1 VGTDTCKI
9 AGVFLRVKAARLGD
23 CEPADKFCEFFVNS
37 LELVASG
44 NHKRLTLFA
53 RFRSI
58 LSGRDWVYLSSLLVP
73 LVVYNLV
80 LKGIRIDSQEEL
92 QGGLAAIA
100 LMRSELL
107 FNLGYVFLWVGLFAL
122 TRQSRLRWP
131 VVVLFHALT
140 ILVIATTTSAHGYF
154 QETGS
159 TLSLSV
165 ITYSLRSLG
174 EITDIIGSVTSLDIW
189 AWVLVILGY
198 IVIGPWTIATLVCG
212 KRRERNYFG
221 SPLTSRLF
229 ALGAFTTSLG
239 FIFLSVPVEAGVAG
253 KSFSRDAVVNIVMS
267 EVEHA
272 KISDLVANASS
283 MEPPVDTRLQK
294 TSQTEK
300 KNVVLIHLESARA
313 RSMTP
318 YNEDLDTTPY
328 LDMLSKNSLLA
339 ERAYTIVPHTSKAVT
354 SINCGID
361 PHLVRQITE
370 AEPGGVPARCLPE
383 LLKEQGYNSVWFSS
397 ATEHF
402 EDRRALVENFG
413 YEDFQPVETM
423 EKEGF
428 QKSNYFGYE
437 DDIMLQPS
445 REWLEQHGD
454 EPFLATYLGVTGH
467 HDYRPISRYGSK
479 DYSNLPGLDHYQNEM
494 RYLDFFVRNLIDQ
507 YKELGLYE
515 DTIFVIYG
523 DHGEGFGEHD
533 LFQHDNTI
541 YQEGLKVPFIIHAPG
556 RFAEGKRVHTLSNQ
570 LDVLPTLFDMLGYKV
585 TGGYYPGRS
594 LVSPPQEDRTLY
606 FSCFDEYR
614 CLASIQGTE
623 KYIYFFGNQ
632 PEEVYDLASDPLEKN
647 NIADEQSRRELK
659 QKRLQLLAWY
669 SKVNATYAERD
680 PKQE

>member
-1 VGTDTCKI
+1 M
-9 AGVFLRVKAARLGD
+9 
-23 CEPADKFCEFFVNS
+23 
-37 LELVASG
+37 ASG
-44 NHKRLTLFA
+44 DHKRLALLA

-92 QGGLAAIA
+92 PGGLAAFA
-100 LMRSELL
+100 LIRSDLL

-122 TRQSRLRWP
+122 TRDSRLRWP
-131 VVVLFHALT
+131 VVVLFHTVT
-140 ILVIATTTSAHGYF
+140 ILVVATTTSAHQYF

-159 TLSLSV
+159 TLSLNV
-165 ITYSLRSLG
+165 ITYSLRTLG
-174 EITDIIGSVTSLDIW
+174 EIADVIGSVTSLAIW

-198 IVIGPWTIATLVCG
+198 IVLGPWIVATLVCG
-212 KRRERNYFG
+212 KPGETG
-221 SPLTSRLF
+221 SFASPSTSRLF

-239 FIFLSVPVEAGVAG
+239 FIFLSLPVGAGVAG
-253 KSFSRDAVVNIVMS
+253 KSFSRDAVVNIVMA

-272 KISDLVANASS
+272 QIRDLAANADSL
-283 MEPPVDTRLQK
+283 EPPVDTSLQE
-294 TSQTEK
+294 TTQTEK
-300 KNVVLIHLESARA
+300 KNVVLIHLESARS
-313 RSMTP
+313 RSVTP

-328 LDMLSKNSLLA
+328 LDVLARDSLLA

-361 PHLVRQITE
+361 PHLVREITE
-370 AEPGGVPARCLPE
+370 TEPGGVPARCLPE
-383 LLKEQGYNSVWFSS
+383 LLKEQGYDSVWFSS

-402 EDRRALVENFG
+402 EDRRDLVENFG
-413 YEDFQPVETM
+413 YEDFLPVETM
-423 EKEGF
+423 ETEGF
-428 QKSNYFGYE
+428 QRSNYFGYE
-437 DDIMLQPS
+437 DDIMLEPS
-445 REWLEQHGD
+445 RIWLEQHKD

-467 HDYRPISRYGSK
+467 HDYQPIDRYGLK
-479 DYSNLPGLDHYQNEM
+479 DYSSFPPLDNYQNSM
-494 RYLDFFVRNLIDQ
+494 RYLDFFVKNVIDQ

-541 YQEGLKVPFIIHAPG
+541 YQEGLKVPYIIHAPG
-556 RFAEGKRVHTLSNQ
+556 RFEEGKRVDTLTNQ
-570 LDVLPTLFDMLGYKV
+570 LDTLPTLLDMLGYEV
-585 TGGYYPGRS
+585 EGGHYQGRS
-594 LVSPPQEDRTLY
+594 LVGPQLEDRTLF

-632 PEEVYDLASDPLEKN
+632 PEEVYDLASDPLEQN
-647 NIADEQSRRELK
+647 NIADELSKEELK
-659 QKRLQLLAWY
+659 DKRAQVLAWY
-669 SKVNATYAERD
+669 SKINAMYGKRD
-680 PKQE
+680 PGKE

>member
-1 VGTDTCKI
+1 VPKRSGRGIGATAVT
-9 AGVFLRVKAARLGD
+9 
-23 CEPADKFCEFFVNS
+23 FCEIFVNS
-37 LELVASG
+37 LELVAFKD
-44 NHKRLTLFA
+44 HKHLAPIA

-58 LSGRDWVYLSSLLVP
+58 LSGRDWVYLSGLLVP

-80 LKGIRIDSQEEL
+80 LKGIRIHSQEEL
-92 QGGLAAIA
+92 QGEFAASA
-100 LMRSELL
+100 LMRSDLL

-122 TRQSRLRWP
+122 TRQSRLRWV
-131 VVVLFHALT
+131 VVVLFHT
-140 ILVIATTTSAHGYF
+140 VTTVVIATTTAAHGYF

-165 ITYSLRSLG
+165 ITYSLSSLG
-174 EITDIIGSVTSLDIW
+174 EITDVIGSVTSLATW

-198 IVIGPWTIATLVCG
+198 IALGPWIIMTLVCG
-212 KRRERNYFG
+212 KPGEPESFD
-221 SPLTSRLF
+221 SPSTSRLF

-239 FIFLSVPVEAGVAG
+239 LIFLSLPVGAGVAG

-272 KISDLVANASS
+272 QIRDLVSNATSL
-283 MEPPVDTRLQK
+283 EPPVDTSLQK
-294 TSQTEK
+294 VAESEK
-300 KNVVLIHLESARA
+300 KNIVLIHLESARA
-313 RSMTP
+313 RSTTP
-318 YNEDLDTTPY
+318 YNENIDTTPY
-328 LDMLSKNSLLA
+328 LDMLAKKSLLA

-361 PHLVRQITE
+361 PHLVREITE
-370 AEPGGVPARCLPE
+370 TEPGGVPARCLPE
-383 LLKEQGYNSVWFSS
+383 LLKKQGYNSVWFSS

-402 EDRRALVENFG
+402 EDRRDLVENFG
-413 YEDFQPVETM
+413 YEDFLPVETM
-423 EKEGF
+423 EKQGF

-445 REWLEQHGD
+445 REWLEQHKE

-467 HDYRPISRYGSK
+467 HDYRPISRYGLK
-479 DYSNLPGLDHYQNEM
+479 DYSKLPGLDHYQNEM
-494 RYLDFFVRNLIDQ
+494 RYLDFFVRNLMNQ

-556 RFAEGKRVHTLSNQ
+556 RFAEGKRVETLSNQ

-585 TGGYYPGRS
+585 TGGHYPGRS
-594 LVSPPQEDRTLY
+594 LVGPPQEDRTLF

-632 PEEVYDLASDPLEKN
+632 PEEVYDLASDPLERN
-647 NIADEQSRRELK
+647 NIADELSRKELK
-659 QKRLQLLAWY
+659 NKRLRALAWY
-669 SKVNATYAERD
+669 SKVNAMYDKGD
-680 PKQE
+680 PGQE

>member
-1 VGTDTCKI
+1 
-9 AGVFLRVKAARLGD
+9 LRVKAARLGD
-23 CEPADKFCEFFVNS
+23 FGSPDKFCEIFVNS
-37 LELVASG
+37 LELVTSG
-44 NHKRLTLFA
+44 YHKRLALFA

-92 QGGLAAIA
+92 QGGLAALA
-100 LMRSELL
+100 LMRSDLL

-122 TRQSRLRWP
+122 TRQSRLRRP
-131 VVVLFHALT
+131 VVVLLHTVT
-140 ILVIATTTSAHGYF
+140 IVVVATTTSAHGYF

-165 ITYSLRSLG
+165 ITYSLSSLG
-174 EITDIIGSVTSLDIW
+174 EITDVIGSVTSLAIW

-198 IVIGPWTIATLVCG
+198 IVLGPWTIATLLCG
-212 KRRERNYFG
+212 KRGGPNYFG
-221 SPLTSRLF
+221 SPSTSRLF

-239 FIFLSVPVEAGVAG
+239 FIFLSLPVGAGVAG
-253 KSFSRDAVVNIVMS
+253 KSFSRDAIVNIVMS

-272 KISDLVANASS
+272 HIRALVANASS
-283 MEPPVDTRLQK
+283 IDPPVDTRLQK
-294 TSQTEK
+294 STETEK

-328 LDMLSKNSLLA
+328 LDKLSKNSLLA

-361 PHLVRQITE
+361 AHLVRKITE
-370 AEPGGVPARCLPE
+370 TEPGGVPARCLPE

-397 ATEHF
+397 ATEKF
-402 EDRRALVENFG
+402 EDRRDLVENFG

-423 EKEGF
+423 EKAGF

-445 REWLEQHGD
+445 REWLEQHKD

-467 HDYRPISRYGSK
+467 HDYRPIDRYGLK
-479 DYSNLPGLDHYQNEM
+479 DYSKLPGFDHYQNEM
-494 RYLDFFVRNLIDQ
+494 RYLDFFVRNIMDQ

-533 LFQHDNTI
+533 LYQHDNTI

-556 RFAEGKRVHTLSNQ
+556 RFAKGKRVDTLSNQ

-585 TGGYYPGRS
+585 AGGHYPGRS
-594 LVSPPQEDRTLY
+594 LLGPPQEDRRLF
-606 FSCFDEYR
+606 FSCFDDYR

-632 PEEVYDLASDPLEKN
+632 PAEVYDLASDPLERN
-647 NIADEQSRRELK
+647 NIADELSRKELK
-659 QKRLQLLAWY
+659 QKRLQVLAWY
-669 SKVNATYAERD
+669 SKVNAMYAERD
-680 PKQE
+680 PG

>member
-1 VGTDTCKI
+1 MAVT
-9 AGVFLRVKAARLGD
+9 
-23 CEPADKFCEFFVNS
+23 FCEIFVNS

-44 NHKRLTLFA
+44 NHKRLTLIA

-58 LSGRDWVYLSSLLVP
+58 LSGRDWVYLSGLLVP
-73 LVVYNLV
+73 FVVYNLV

-92 QGGLAAIA
+92 PGGFAAFA
-100 LMRSELL
+100 LIRSDLL

-122 TRQSRLRWP
+122 TRRSRLRWP
-131 VVVLFHALT
+131 VVVLFHTVT
-140 ILVIATTTSAHGYF
+140 IVVIATTTAAHGYF

-165 ITYSLRSLG
+165 ITYSLGSLG
-174 EITDIIGSVTSLDIW
+174 EITDVIGSVTSLAIW

-198 IVIGPWTIATLVCG
+198 LVIGPWIIATLVCG
-212 KRRERNYFG
+212 KRGEPRRFG
-221 SPLTSRLF
+221 SLSTSRLF
-229 ALGAFTTSLG
+229 ALGALTTALG
-239 FIFLSVPVEAGVAG
+239 FIFLSLPVGAGVAG

-272 KISDLVANASS
+272 QIRDLVANAAS
-283 MEPPVDTRLQK
+283 MTPPVDTRLKK
-294 TSQTEK
+294 TVETEK

-318 YNEDLDTTPY
+318 YKEDLDTTPY
-328 LDMLSKNSLLA
+328 LDRLAEHSLLA
-339 ERAYTIVPHTSKAVT
+339 ERAYAIVPHTSKAVT

-361 PHLVRQITE
+361 PHLVREITE

-402 EDRRALVENFG
+402 EDRRDLVENFG
-413 YEDFQPVETM
+413 YEDFHPVETM
-423 EKEGF
+423 ETEGF

-437 DDIMLQPS
+437 DNIMLQPS
-445 REWLEQHGD
+445 RVWLEQHKD

-467 HDYRPISRYGSK
+467 HDYRPIDRYGLK

-494 RYLDFFVRNLIDQ
+494 RYLDFFVRNVIDQ
-507 YKELGLYE
+507 YKELGLYHH
-515 DTIFVIYG
+515 TIFVIYG

-556 RFAEGKRVHTLSNQ
+556 RFERGKRVETLSNQ
-570 LDVLPTLFDMLGYKV
+570 LDVLPTLFDMLGFEV
-585 TGGYYPGRS
+585 TGGQYPGRS
-594 LVSPPQEDRTLY
+594 LLGPPEEDRTLY

-614 CLASIQGTE
+614 CLASIQGTK

-632 PEEVYDLASDPLEKN
+632 PEEVYDLASDPLERN
-647 NIADEQSRRELK
+647 NIAGELSRKELK
-659 QKRLQLLAWY
+659 EKRLQVLAWY
-669 SKVNATYAERD
+669 SKVNAMYEKREA
-680 PKQE
+680 KQQ

>member
-1 VGTDTCKI
+1 
-9 AGVFLRVKAARLGD
+9 LRVKAARLGI
-23 CEPADKFCEFFVNS
+23 CGSAVKFCEIFVNS

-44 NHKRLTLFA
+44 YHKRLALFA
-53 RFRSI
+53 PFRSI
-58 LSGRDWVYLSSLLVP
+58 LSDRDWVYLSGLLVP

-92 QGGLAAIA
+92 QGGFAAFA
-100 LMRSELL
+100 LMRSDLL

-131 VVVLFHALT
+131 VVVLFHAVT

-174 EITDIIGSVTSLDIW
+174 EITDIIGSVTSLAIW

-198 IVIGPWTIATLVCG
+198 IVLGPWIITTLVCG
-212 KRRERNYFG
+212 KPGEPGSFG
-221 SPLTSRLF
+221 SPSTSRLF
-229 ALGAFTTSLG
+229 ALGAFTMSLG
-239 FIFLSVPVEAGVAG
+239 FIFLSLPVGAGVAG

-272 KISDLVANASS
+272 QIRDLVANASS
-283 MEPPVDTRLQK
+283 IEPPVDTRLQK
-294 TSQTEK
+294 TAQTE

-328 LDMLSKNSLLA
+328 LDTLSKHSLLA
-339 ERAYTIVPHTSKAVT
+339 ERAYTVVPHTSKAVT

-361 PHLVRQITE
+361 PHLVREITE

-402 EDRRALVENFG
+402 EDRRDLVENFG
-413 YEDFQPVETM
+413 YDDFRPVETM
-423 EKEGF
+423 ETEGF

-445 REWLEQHGD
+445 RSWLEQHKD

-467 HDYRPISRYGSK
+467 HDYRPIDRYGQK
-479 DYSNLPGLDHYQNEM
+479 DYSNSPPLDHYQNEM
-494 RYLDFFVRNLIDQ
+494 RYLDFFVRNVIDQ
-507 YKELGLYE
+507 YKELGLYD

-533 LFQHDNTI
+533 LYQHDNTI

-556 RFAEGKRVHTLSNQ
+556 RFEEGTRVDTLTNQ
-570 LDVLPTLFDMLGYKV
+570 LDILPTLFDMLGYKV
-585 TGGYYPGRS
+585 KGGHYPGIS
-594 LVSPPQEDRTLY
+594 LLGPPQEDRTLF
-606 FSCFDEYR
+606 FSCLDEYR

-632 PEEVYDLASDPLEKN
+632 PEEVYDLASDPLERN
-647 NIADEQSRRELK
+647 NIADQQSRKELK
-659 QKRLQLLAWY
+659 QKRLQVLAWY
-669 SKVNATYAERD
+669 SKVNAMYRERD
-680 PKQE
+680 SGQE

>member
-1 VGTDTCKI
+1 
-9 AGVFLRVKAARLGD
+9 
-23 CEPADKFCEFFVNS
+23 
-37 LELVASG
+37 VASG
-44 NHKRLTLFA
+44 DHKRLALLA

-92 QGGLAAIA
+92 PGGLAAFA
-100 LMRSELL
+100 LIRSDLL

-122 TRQSRLRWP
+122 TRDSRLRWP
-131 VVVLFHALT
+131 VVVLFHTVT
-140 ILVIATTTSAHGYF
+140 ILVVATTTSAHQYF

-159 TLSLSV
+159 TLSLNV
-165 ITYSLRSLG
+165 ITYSLRTLG
-174 EITDIIGSVTSLDIW
+174 EIADVIGSVTSLAIW

-198 IVIGPWTIATLVCG
+198 IVLGPWIVATLVCG
-212 KRRERNYFG
+212 KPGESG
-221 SPLTSRLF
+221 SFASPSTSRLF

-239 FIFLSVPVEAGVAG
+239 FIFLSLPVGAGVAG
-253 KSFSRDAVVNIVMS
+253 KSFSRDAVVNIVMA

-272 KISDLVANASS
+272 QIRDLAANADSL
-283 MEPPVDTRLQK
+283 EPPVDTSLQE
-294 TSQTEK
+294 TTQTEK
-300 KNVVLIHLESARA
+300 KNVVLIHLESARS
-313 RSMTP
+313 RSVTP

-328 LDMLSKNSLLA
+328 LDVLARDSLLA

-361 PHLVRQITE
+361 PHLVREITE
-370 AEPGGVPARCLPE
+370 TEPGGVPARCLPE
-383 LLKEQGYNSVWFSS
+383 LLKEQGYDSVWFSS

-402 EDRRALVENFG
+402 EDRRDLVENFG
-413 YEDFQPVETM
+413 YEDFLPVETM
-423 EKEGF
+423 ETEGF
-428 QKSNYFGYE
+428 QRSNYFGYE
-437 DDIMLQPS
+437 DDIMLEPS
-445 REWLEQHGD
+445 RIWLEQHKD

-467 HDYRPISRYGSK
+467 HDYQPIDRYGLK
-479 DYSNLPGLDHYQNEM
+479 DYSSFPPLDNYQNSM
-494 RYLDFFVRNLIDQ
+494 RYLDFFVKNVIDQ

-541 YQEGLKVPFIIHAPG
+541 YQEGLKVPYIIHAPG
-556 RFAEGKRVHTLSNQ
+556 RFEEGKRVDTLTNQ
-570 LDVLPTLFDMLGYKV
+570 LDTLPTLLDMLGYEV
-585 TGGYYPGRS
+585 EGGHYQGRS
-594 LVSPPQEDRTLY
+594 LVGPQQEDRTLF

-632 PEEVYDLASDPLEKN
+632 PEEVYDLASDPLEQN
-647 NIADEQSRRELK
+647 NIADELSKEELK
-659 QKRLQLLAWY
+659 DKRAQVLAWY
-669 SKVNATYAERD
+669 SKINAMYGKRD
-680 PKQE
+680 PGKE

>member
-1 VGTDTCKI
+1 
-9 AGVFLRVKAARLGD
+9 
-23 CEPADKFCEFFVNS
+23 
-37 LELVASG
+37 VASG
-44 NHKRLTLFA
+44 DHKRLALLA

-92 QGGLAAIA
+92 PGGLAAFA
-100 LMRSELL
+100 LIRSDLL

-122 TRQSRLRWP
+122 TRDSRLRWP
-131 VVVLFHALT
+131 VVVLFHTVT
-140 ILVIATTTSAHGYF
+140 ILVVATTTSAHQYF

-159 TLSLSV
+159 TLSLNV
-165 ITYSLRSLG
+165 ITYSLRTLG
-174 EITDIIGSVTSLDIW
+174 EIADVIGSVTSLAIW

-198 IVIGPWTIATLVCG
+198 IVFGPWIVATLVCG
-212 KRRERNYFG
+212 KPGESG
-221 SPLTSRLF
+221 SFASPSTSRLF

-239 FIFLSVPVEAGVAG
+239 FIFLSLPVGAGVAG
-253 KSFSRDAVVNIVMS
+253 KSFSRDAVVNIVMA

-272 KISDLVANASS
+272 QIRDLAANADSL
-283 MEPPVDTRLQK
+283 EPPVDTSLQE
-294 TSQTEK
+294 TTQTEK
-300 KNVVLIHLESARA
+300 KNVVLIHLESARS
-313 RSMTP
+313 RSVTP

-328 LDMLSKNSLLA
+328 LDVLARDSLLA

-361 PHLVRQITE
+361 PHLVREITE
-370 AEPGGVPARCLPE
+370 TEPGGVPARCLPE
-383 LLKEQGYNSVWFSS
+383 LLKEQGYDSVWFSS

-402 EDRRALVENFG
+402 EDRRDLVENFG
-413 YEDFQPVETM
+413 YEDFLPVETM
-423 EKEGF
+423 ETEGF
-428 QKSNYFGYE
+428 QRSNYFGYE
-437 DDIMLQPS
+437 DDIMLEPS
-445 REWLEQHGD
+445 RIWLEQHKD

-467 HDYRPISRYGSK
+467 HDYQPIDRYGLK
-479 DYSNLPGLDHYQNEM
+479 DYSSFPPLDNYQNSM
-494 RYLDFFVRNLIDQ
+494 RYLDFFVKNVIDQ

-541 YQEGLKVPFIIHAPG
+541 YQEGLKVPYIIHAPG
-556 RFAEGKRVHTLSNQ
+556 RFEEGKRVDTLTNQ
-570 LDVLPTLFDMLGYKV
+570 LDTLPTLLDMLGYEV
-585 TGGYYPGRS
+585 EGGHYQGRS
-594 LVSPPQEDRTLY
+594 LVGPQQEDRTLF

-632 PEEVYDLASDPLEKN
+632 PEEVYDLASDPLEQN
-647 NIADEQSRRELK
+647 NIADELSKEELK
-659 QKRLQLLAWY
+659 DKRAQVLAWY
-669 SKVNATYAERD
+669 SKINAMYGKRD
-680 PKQE
+680 PGKE

>member
-1 VGTDTCKI
+1 VSKRSGRAIGAT
-9 AGVFLRVKAARLGD
+9 AVKFY
-23 CEPADKFCEFFVNS
+23 EIFVNS

-44 NHKRLTLFA
+44 NNKRLTFFA

-58 LSGRDWVYLSSLLVP
+58 LSGRDWVYLSGLLVP

-80 LKGIRIDSQEEL
+80 LKGIRIHSQEEL
-92 QGGLAAIA
+92 QGGIAAFS
-100 LMRSELL
+100 LMRSDLL
-107 FNLGYVFLWVGLFAL
+107 FNLGYVFIWVGLFAL
-122 TRQSRLRWP
+122 TRQSRLRWV
-131 VVVLFHALT
+131 VVVLFHTVT
-140 ILVIATTTSAHGYF
+140 IVIIATTTAAHGYF

-165 ITYSLRSLG
+165 ITYSLSSLG
-174 EITDIIGSVTSLDIW
+174 EITDVIGSVTSLATW

-198 IVIGPWTIATLVCG
+198 MVLGPWIIMTLICG
-212 KRRERNYFG
+212 KPGEPESFS
-221 SPLTSRLF
+221 SPSTSRLF
-229 ALGAFTTSLG
+229 ALGALTTSLG
-239 FIFLSVPVEAGVAG
+239 LIFLSLPVGGGVAG

-272 KISDLVANASS
+272 QIRDLVSNATSI
-283 MEPPVDTRLQK
+283 EPPVDTRLQK
-294 TSQTEK
+294 VTESEK
-300 KNVVLIHLESARA
+300 KNLVLIHLESARA
-313 RSMTP
+313 RSTTP
-318 YNEDLDTTPY
+318 YNENLDTTPY
-328 LDMLSKNSLLA
+328 LDMLAKKSLLA

-354 SINCGID
+354 SINCGIY
-361 PHLVRQITE
+361 PHLVREITE
-370 AEPGGVPARCLPE
+370 TEPGGVPARCLPE
-383 LLKEQGYNSVWFSS
+383 LLKEQGYNSVWLSS

-402 EDRRALVENFG
+402 EDRRDLVENFG
-413 YEDFQPVETM
+413 YEDFLPVETM
-423 EKEGF
+423 EKDGF

-445 REWLEQHGD
+445 REWLEQHKE

-467 HDYRPISRYGSK
+467 HDYRPIDRYGLK

-494 RYLDFFVRNLIDQ
+494 RYLDFFVRNLMDQ

-523 DHGEGFGEHD
+523 DHGEAFGEHD

-556 RFAEGKRVHTLSNQ
+556 RFAEGKRVATLSNQ
-570 LDVLPTLFDMLGYKV
+570 LDVLPTLLDMLGYKV
-585 TGGYYPGRS
+585 TGGHYPGRS
-594 LVSPPQEDRTLY
+594 LVGSPQENRTLF

-632 PEEVYDLASDPLEKN
+632 PEEVYDLASDPLERN
-647 NIADEQSRRELK
+647 NIADELSRKELK
-659 QKRLQLLAWY
+659 DKRLRALAWY
-669 SKVNATYAERD
+669 SKVNAMYD
-680 PKQE
+680 KGDSGQE

>member
-1 VGTDTCKI
+1 VRTDICKI
-9 AGVFLRVKAARLGD
+9 AGGFLRVKAARLVYCGS
-23 CEPADKFCEFFVNS
+23 AVKFCEIFVNS

-44 NHKRLTLFA
+44 NHKRLALFA

-58 LSGRDWVYLSSLLVP
+58 LSGRDWVYLSGLLVP
-73 LVVYNLV
+73 LMVYNLV
-80 LKGIRIDSQEEL
+80 LKGIRIASQEEL
-92 QGGLAAIA
+92 PGGLGVFA
-100 LMRSELL
+100 LMRSDLL
-107 FNLGYVFLWVGLFAL
+107 FNLGYVFLWIGLFAL

-131 VVVLFHALT
+131 VVVLFHTVT

-174 EITDIIGSVTSLDIW
+174 EITDIIGSVTSLAVW

-198 IVIGPWTIATLVCG
+198 IVLGPWIIATLVCG
-212 KRRERNYFG
+212 KRGERGSFG
-221 SPLTSRLF
+221 SPSTSRLF

-239 FIFLSVPVEAGVAG
+239 FIFLSLPAGAGVVG
-253 KSFSRDAVVNIVMS
+253 KSFTRDAVVNIVMS

-272 KISDLVANASS
+272 QIRDLVANATSIK
-283 MEPPVDTRLQK
+283 PPVDTRLQETAK
-294 TSQTEK
+294 TEK

-313 RSMTP
+313 RSTTP

-328 LDMLSKNSLLA
+328 LDALSKKSLLA

-361 PHLVRQITE
+361 PHLVREITE

-402 EDRRALVENFG
+402 EDRRDLVENFG
-413 YEDFQPVETM
+413 YDDFQPVEAM
-423 EKEGF
+423 ETHGF

-445 REWLEQHGD
+445 RSWLEQHKD

-467 HDYRPISRYGSK
+467 HDYRPIDRYGLK
-479 DYSNLPGLDHYQNEM
+479 DYSNLPALDHYQNEM
-494 RYLDFFVRNLIDQ
+494 RYLDFFVRNVIDQ
-507 YKELGLYE
+507 YKELGLYD

-556 RFAEGKRVHTLSNQ
+556 RFEDGKRVETLTNQ
-570 LDVLPTLFDMLGYKV
+570 LDILPTLFDLLGFKV
-585 TGGYYPGRS
+585 TGGHYPGIS
-594 LVSPPQEDRTLY
+594 LVGPPQEDRTVF
-606 FSCFDEYR
+606 FSCLDEYR

-632 PEEVYDLASDPLEKN
+632 PEEIYDLASDPLERN
-647 NIADEQSRRELK
+647 DIADEQSRKELK
-659 QKRLQLLAWY
+659 QKRVQVLAWY
-669 SKVNATYAERD
+669 SKVNALYGERD
-680 PKQE
+680 PGQE

>member
-1 VGTDTCKI
+1 MPKHSGRGFGATAV
-9 AGVFLRVKAARLGD
+9 
-23 CEPADKFCEFFVNS
+23 KFCEIFVNS
-37 LELVASG
+37 LELVAFKD
-44 NHKRLTLFA
+44 HKRPAPIA

-58 LSGRDWVYLSSLLVP
+58 LSGRDWIYLSGLLVP

-80 LKGIRIDSQEEL
+80 LKGIRINSQEEL
-92 QGGLAAIA
+92 SGGIAALA
-100 LMRSELL
+100 LMRSDLL

-122 TRQSRLRWP
+122 TRQSPLRWV
-131 VVVLFHALT
+131 VVVLFHTVT
-140 ILVIATTTSAHGYF
+140 IVVIATTTAAHGYF

-159 TLSLSV
+159 TLSLSI
-165 ITYSLRSLG
+165 ITYSLGSLG
-174 EITDIIGSVTSLDIW
+174 EIADVIGSVTSLATW

-198 IVIGPWTIATLVCG
+198 LVLGPWIVTTLVCG
-212 KRRERNYFG
+212 KPGEPGPFG
-221 SPLTSRLF
+221 SVSTSRLF
-229 ALGAFTTSLG
+229 ALGAFTMSVGL
-239 FIFLSVPVEAGVAG
+239 IFLSLPVGAGVAG
-253 KSFSRDAVVNIVMS
+253 KAFSRDALINIVMS

-272 KISDLVANASS
+272 QIRDLVANATPI
-283 MEPPVDTRLQK
+283 EPPVHTSLKK
-294 TSQTEK
+294 TTATEK

-313 RSMTP
+313 RSTTP
-318 YNEDLDTTPY
+318 YNENLDTTPY
-328 LDMLSKNSLLA
+328 LDTLARKSLLA

-361 PHLVRQITE
+361 PHLVREITE
-370 AEPGGVPARCLPE
+370 TEPGGVPARCLPE
-383 LLKEQGYNSVWFSS
+383 LLKKQGYGSVWFSS

-402 EDRRALVENFG
+402 EDRRDLVENFG
-413 YEDFQPVETM
+413 YEDFRPVESM
-423 EKEGF
+423 ETGGF

-437 DDIMLQPS
+437 DNIMLQPS
-445 REWLEQHGD
+445 KSWLQQHKD

-467 HDYRPISRYGSK
+467 HDYRPIDRYGLK

-507 YKELGLYE
+507 YKELGLYR

-556 RFAEGKRVHTLSNQ
+556 RFERGKRVETLSNQ

-585 TGGYYPGRS
+585 TGGRYPGRS
-594 LVSPPQEDRTLY
+594 LLSPPGVERRLY

-614 CLASIQGTE
+614 CLASIQGKE

-632 PEEVYDLASDPLEKN
+632 PEEAYDLASDPLEKN
-647 NIADEQSRRELK
+647 NIADELSRKELK
-659 QKRLQLLAWY
+659 DKRLQVLAWY
-669 SKVNATYAERD
+669 SKVNAMYDKRD
-680 PKQE
+680 PGQE

>member
-1 VGTDTCKI
+1 M
-9 AGVFLRVKAARLGD
+9 AAT
-23 CEPADKFCEFFVNS
+23 FCEIFVNS
-37 LELVASG
+37 LELVAFG
-44 NHKRLTLFA
+44 DHKRLTLFA

-58 LSGRDWVYLSSLLVP
+58 LSGRDWVYLSGLLVP
-73 LVVYNLV
+73 FVVYNLV

-92 QGGLAAIA
+92 PGGFAAFA
-100 LMRSELL
+100 LIRSDLL

-122 TRQSRLRWP
+122 TRRNRLRWP
-131 VVVLFHALT
+131 VVVLFHTVT
-140 ILVIATTTSAHGYF
+140 IVVIATTTSAHGYF

-165 ITYSLRSLG
+165 ITYSLGSLG
-174 EITDIIGSVTSLDIW
+174 EITDVIGSVTSLAIW

-198 IVIGPWTIATLVCG
+198 LVIGPWIIATLVCG
-212 KRRERNYFG
+212 KRGEPRRFG
-221 SPLTSRLF
+221 SPSTARLF
-229 ALGAFTTSLG
+229 ALGAFTTALG
-239 FIFLSVPVEAGVAG
+239 FIFLSLPVGAGVAG

-272 KISDLVANASS
+272 RIRDLVANAASI
-283 MEPPVDTRLQK
+283 EPPVDTRLAK
-294 TSQTEK
+294 TAETER

-328 LDMLSKNSLLA
+328 LDALAANSLLA

-361 PHLVRQITE
+361 PHLVREITE

-383 LLKEQGYNSVWFSS
+383 LLKEQGYDSVWFSS

-402 EDRRALVENFG
+402 EDRRDLVENFG
-413 YEDFQPVETM
+413 YEDFLPVETM
-423 EKEGF
+423 ETAGF

-437 DDIMLQPS
+437 DNIMLQPS
-445 REWLEQHGD
+445 REWLEQHND
-454 EPFLATYLGVTGH
+454 EPFVATYLGVTGH
-467 HDYRPISRYGSK
+467 HDYRPIDRYGLK

-494 RYLDFFVRNLIDQ
+494 RYLDFFVRNVMNQ
-507 YKELGLYE
+507 YKELGLYD

-533 LFQHDNTI
+533 LYQHDNTI

-556 RFAEGKRVHTLSNQ
+556 RFAGGERVETLSNQ
-570 LDVLPTLFDMLGYKV
+570 LDVLPTLFDMLGFEV
-585 TGGYYPGRS
+585 TGGQYPGRS
-594 LVSPPQEDRTLY
+594 LLDAPEENRTLY
-606 FSCFDEYR
+606 FSCFDDYR
-614 CLASIQGTE
+614 CLASIKGTK

-632 PEEVYDLASDPLEKN
+632 PEEVYDLASDPLERKN
-647 NIADEQSRRELK
+647 IVGELSRKELK
-659 QKRLQLLAWY
+659 DKRLQVLAWY
-669 SKVNATYAERD
+669 SKVNSMYEKREA
-680 PKQE
+680 KQE

>member
-1 VGTDTCKI
+1 
-9 AGVFLRVKAARLGD
+9 LGN
-23 CEPADKFCEFFVNS
+23 CGSAVKFCEIFVNS

-44 NHKRLTLFA
+44 YHKRLALFA
-53 RFRSI
+53 PFRSI
-58 LSGRDWVYLSSLLVP
+58 LSGRDWIYLSGLLVP
-73 LVVYNLV
+73 LVAYNLV

-92 QGGLAAIA
+92 QGGFAAFA
-100 LMRSELL
+100 LMRSDLF

-122 TRQSRLRWP
+122 TRQNLLRWP
-131 VVVLFHALT
+131 VVVLFHVVT
-140 ILVIATTTSAHGYF
+140 ILVVATTTSAHGYF

-174 EITDIIGSVTSLDIW
+174 EITDIIGSVTSLAIW
-189 AWVLVILGY
+189 AWILVILGY
-198 IVIGPWTIATLVCG
+198 IVLGPWIITTLVCG
-212 KRRERNYFG
+212 KPGEPGSFG
-221 SPLTSRLF
+221 SPSTSRLF

-239 FIFLSVPVEAGVAG
+239 FIFLSLPVGAGVAG

-272 KISDLVANASS
+272 QIRDLVANASS
-283 MEPPVDTRLQK
+283 IEPPVDTRLQK
-294 TSQTEK
+294 TAQTEK

-328 LDMLSKNSLLA
+328 LDTLSKNSLLA

-361 PHLVRQITE
+361 PHLVREITE
-370 AEPGGVPARCLPE
+370 ADPGGVPARCLPE
-383 LLKEQGYNSVWFSS
+383 LLKEQGYSSVWFSS

-402 EDRRALVENFG
+402 EDRRDLVENFG
-413 YEDFQPVETM
+413 YVDFRPVETM

-445 REWLEQHGD
+445 RSWLEQHKD
-454 EPFLATYLGVTGH
+454 KPFIATYLGVTGH
-467 HDYRPISRYGSK
+467 HDYRPIDRYGLK
-479 DYSNLPGLDHYQNEM
+479 DYSNFPPLDHYLNEM
-494 RYLDFFVRNLIDQ
+494 RYLDFFVRNVIDQ
-507 YKELGLYE
+507 YKELGLYD

-556 RFAEGKRVHTLSNQ
+556 RFVEGKRVETLTNQ
-570 LDVLPTLFDMLGYKV
+570 LDILPTLFDMLGYKV
-585 TGGYYPGRS
+585 KGGHYPGIS
-594 LVSPPQEDRTLY
+594 LLGPPQEDRTLF
-606 FSCFDEYR
+606 FSCLDEYR

-632 PEEVYDLASDPLEKN
+632 PEEVYDLASDPLERN
-647 NIADEQSRRELK
+647 NIADQQSRKELK
-659 QKRLQLLAWY
+659 QKRLQVLAWY
-669 SKVNATYAERD
+669 SKVNAMYRERD
-680 PKQE
+680 SGQE

>member
-1 VGTDTCKI
+1 
-9 AGVFLRVKAARLGD
+9 LRVKAAQSGD
-23 CEPADKFCEFFVNS
+23 CGSAVMFCKMFVNS
-37 LELVASG
+37 LELVAFG

-92 QGGLAAIA
+92 QGGFAAFA
-100 LMRSELL
+100 LMRSDLL

-131 VVVLFHALT
+131 VVVLFHAVT
-140 ILVIATTTSAHGYF
+140 IAVVATTTSAHGYF

-174 EITDIIGSVTSLDIW
+174 EITDVIGSVTSLAIW

-212 KRRERNYFG
+212 KRWEPNSFG
-221 SPLTSRLF
+221 SPSTSRLF
-229 ALGAFTTSLG
+229 AIGAFTTSLG
-239 FIFLSVPVEAGVAG
+239 FIFLSLPVGAEVAG
-253 KSFSRDAVVNIVMS
+253 KSFSRDAIVNIVMS

-272 KISDLVANASS
+272 QIRELVANAAPI
-283 MEPPVDTRLQK
+283 EPPADIRLQK
-294 TSQTEK
+294 TTETEK
-300 KNVVLIHLESARA
+300 KNVVLIHLESARS
-313 RSMTP
+313 RSTTP

-328 LDMLSKNSLLA
+328 LDTLARESLLA
-339 ERAYTIVPHTSKAVT
+339 ERAYTIVPHTSKAAT

-361 PHLVRQITE
+361 PHLVREITE

-383 LLKEQGYNSVWFSS
+383 LLKRQGYNSVWFSS
-397 ATEHF
+397 ATAHF
-402 EDRRALVENFG
+402 EDRRDLVENFG

-423 EKEGF
+423 ETEGF
-428 QKSNYFGYE
+428 EKSNYFGYE
-437 DDIMLQPS
+437 DNIMLQPS
-445 REWLEQHGD
+445 RSWLEQHKD

-467 HDYRPISRYGSK
+467 HDYRPIDRYGLR
-479 DYSNLPGLDHYQNEM
+479 DYSNLPGFDHYQNEM
-494 RYLDFFVRNLIDQ
+494 RYLDFFVRNLMKQ
-507 YKELGLYE
+507 YKELGLYN

-556 RFAEGKRVHTLSNQ
+556 RFAQGKRVETLSNQ
-570 LDVLPTLFDMLGYKV
+570 LDVLPTLLDLLGYKV
-585 TGGYYPGRS
+585 SGDNYPGRS
-594 LVSPPQEDRTLY
+594 LVAPPQEDRTLF
-606 FSCFDEYR
+606 FSCFDDYR
-614 CLASIQGTE
+614 CLASIQGTQ
-623 KYIYFFGNQ
+623 KYIFFFGNQ

-647 NIADEQSRRELK
+647 NIAGELSRKELK
-659 QKRLQLLAWY
+659 QKRLQVLGWY
-669 SKVNATYAERD
+669 SKVNAMYERRD
-680 PKQE
+680 PEQE

>member
-1 VGTDTCKI
+1 
-9 AGVFLRVKAARLGD
+9 
-23 CEPADKFCEFFVNS
+23 
-37 LELVASG
+37 VASG
-44 NHKRLTLFA
+44 DHKRLALLA

-92 QGGLAAIA
+92 PGGLAAFA
-100 LMRSELL
+100 LIRSDLL

-122 TRQSRLRWP
+122 TRDSRLRWP
-131 VVVLFHALT
+131 VVVLFHTVT
-140 ILVIATTTSAHGYF
+140 ILVVATTTSAHQYF

-159 TLSLSV
+159 TLSLNV
-165 ITYSLRSLG
+165 ITYSLRTLG
-174 EITDIIGSVTSLDIW
+174 EIADVIGSVTSLAIW

-198 IVIGPWTIATLVCG
+198 IVLGPWIVATLVCG
-212 KRRERNYFG
+212 KPGESG
-221 SPLTSRLF
+221 SFASPSTSRLF

-239 FIFLSVPVEAGVAG
+239 FIFLSLPVGAGVAG
-253 KSFSRDAVVNIVMS
+253 KSFSRDAVVNIVMA

-272 KISDLVANASS
+272 QIRDLAANADSL
-283 MEPPVDTRLQK
+283 EPPVDTSLQE
-294 TSQTEK
+294 TTQTEK
-300 KNVVLIHLESARA
+300 KNVVLIHLESARS
-313 RSMTP
+313 RSVTP

-328 LDMLSKNSLLA
+328 LDVLARDSLLA

-361 PHLVRQITE
+361 PHLVREITE
-370 AEPGGVPARCLPE
+370 TEPGGVPARCLPE
-383 LLKEQGYNSVWFSS
+383 LLKEQGYDSVWFSS

-402 EDRRALVENFG
+402 EDRRDLVENFG
-413 YEDFQPVETM
+413 YEDFLPVETM
-423 EKEGF
+423 ETEGF
-428 QKSNYFGYE
+428 QRSNYFGYE
-437 DDIMLQPS
+437 DDIMLEPS
-445 REWLEQHGD
+445 RIWLERHKD

-467 HDYRPISRYGSK
+467 HDYQPIDRYGLK
-479 DYSNLPGLDHYQNEM
+479 DYSSFPPLDNYQNSM
-494 RYLDFFVRNLIDQ
+494 RYLDFFVKNVIDQ

-541 YQEGLKVPFIIHAPG
+541 YQEGLKVPYIIHAPG
-556 RFAEGKRVHTLSNQ
+556 RFEEGKRVDTLTNQ
-570 LDVLPTLFDMLGYKV
+570 LDTLPTLLDMLGYEV
-585 TGGYYPGRS
+585 EGGHYQGRS
-594 LVSPPQEDRTLY
+594 LVGPQQEDRTLF

-632 PEEVYDLASDPLEKN
+632 PEEVYDLASDPLEQN
-647 NIADEQSRRELK
+647 NIADELSKEELK
-659 QKRLQLLAWY
+659 DKRAQVLAWY
-669 SKVNATYAERD
+669 SKINAMYGKRD
-680 PKQE
+680 PGKE

>member
-1 VGTDTCKI
+1 M
-9 AGVFLRVKAARLGD
+9 RVKAARLGN
-23 CEPADKFCEFFVNS
+23 CGSAVKFCEIFVNS

-44 NHKRLTLFA
+44 YHKRLALFA
-53 RFRSI
+53 PFRSI
-58 LSGRDWVYLSSLLVP
+58 LSGRDWVYLSGLLVP

-92 QGGLAAIA
+92 QGGFAAFA
-100 LMRSELL
+100 LMRSDLL
-107 FNLGYVFLWVGLFAL
+107 FNLGYVFLWVGLFTL

-131 VVVLFHALT
+131 VVVLFHGVT
-140 ILVIATTTSAHGYF
+140 VLVIATTTSAHGYF

-174 EITDIIGSVTSLDIW
+174 EITDIIGSVTSLAIW

-198 IVIGPWTIATLVCG
+198 IVLGPWIITTLVCG
-212 KRRERNYFG
+212 KPGEPGPFG
-221 SPLTSRLF
+221 SPSTSRLF
-229 ALGAFTTSLG
+229 ALGAFTMSFG
-239 FIFLSVPVEAGVAG
+239 FIFLSLPVGAGVAG

-272 KISDLVANASS
+272 QIRDLVANASS
-283 MEPPVDTRLQK
+283 IEPPVDTRLQK
-294 TSQTEK
+294 TAQTEK

-328 LDMLSKNSLLA
+328 LDTLSKNSLLA

-361 PHLVRQITE
+361 PHLVREITE

-402 EDRRALVENFG
+402 EDRRDLVENFG
-413 YEDFQPVETM
+413 YDDFRPVETM
-423 EKEGF
+423 ETEGF

-445 REWLEQHGD
+445 RSWLEQHKD

-467 HDYRPISRYGSK
+467 HDYRPIDRYGLK
-479 DYSNLPGLDHYQNEM
+479 DYSNSPPLDHYQNEM
-494 RYLDFFVRNLIDQ
+494 RYLDFFVRNVIDQ
-507 YKELGLYE
+507 YKELGLYD

-533 LFQHDNTI
+533 LYQHDNTI

-556 RFAEGKRVHTLSNQ
+556 RFEEGKRVETLTNQ
-570 LDVLPTLFDMLGYKV
+570 LDILPTLFDMLGYKV
-585 TGGYYPGRS
+585 KGGYYPGIS
-594 LVSPPQEDRTLY
+594 LLGPPQEDRALF
-606 FSCFDEYR
+606 FSCLDEYR

-632 PEEVYDLASDPLEKN
+632 PEEVYDLASDPLERN
-647 NIADEQSRRELK
+647 NIADQQSRKELK
-659 QKRLQLLAWY
+659 QKRLQVLAWY
-669 SKVNATYAERD
+669 SKVNAMYRERD
-680 PKQE
+680 SGQE